1 MPRCASQQNW
11 PPMAEMG
18 QERTP
23 PLHLAMSALPPKA
36 DKAQTCWLVRFVPK
50 GDIRIAANLFDHLV
64 GAYQKRLRN
73 REPERSRG
81 LEGEHDFPLGA
92 TIGRVTACF
101 CIAVSARMPL
111 TNIASGLRLTS
122 SSAWTR
128 MRSILTSPQ

>member
-73 REPERSRG
+73 REAERSRG
-81 LEGEHDFPLGA
+81 LEVEHDFPLGGSLHRKINGLLSLQK
-92 TIGRVTACF
+92 TIDV
-101 CIAVSARMPL
+101 
-111 TNIASGLRLTS
+111 ASRQAMENVHIG
-122 SSAWTR
+122 
-128 MRSILTSPQ
+128 PVGD